1 MNRSRFHRTFKIFRR
16 HLGANILRKDIK
28 AKEEVLLTKLEDKLG
43 KSKEEV
49 KQLLSEDLIKLLTQV
64 PFSH

>member
-1 MNRSRFHRTFKIFRR
+1 M
-16 HLGANILRKDIK
+16 GANILRKDIK
-28 AKEEVLLTKLEDKLG
+28 AKEELLLNRLEEKLG

-49 KQLLSEDLIKLLTQV
+49 KQLLSEDLIKLLTKV

>member
-16 HLGANILRKDIK
+16 HMGANILRKDIK
-28 AKEEVLLTKLEDKLG
+28 VKEELLLNRLEEKLG
-43 KSKEEV
+43 KSKEEI
-49 KQLLSEDLIKLLTQV
+49 KQLLSEDLMKLLTKV

>member
-16 HLGANILRKDIK
+16 HMNANILRKDIK
-28 AKEEVLLTKLEDKLG
+28 VKEELLLNRLEEKLG

-49 KQLLSEDLIKLLTQV
+49 KQLLSENLIKLLTRV